1 MTPSPACIINRRHY
15 HLTSLQKFMAA
26 TLSRVFLQ
34 VILWY
39 LYKTI
44 PYLVSL
50 HFVIY
55 RLSDTSLMGCWF
67 LRAFSK
73 TYLMMMVHY
82 DWSEIWSQILHI
94 KLHYWV
100 SLWLRVATQID
111 QTVQNSGEHHY
122 PPILLT
128 KRLCRMLYTPWLKL
142 TLPLATSAIIIAN
155 FANSYAT
162 LEL

>member
-1 MTPSPACIINRRHY
+1 
-15 HLTSLQKFMAA
+15 MAA
-26 TLSRVFLQ
+26 TLSGVFLQ

-55 RLSDTSLMGCWF
+55 ILADTSLMGCWF
-67 LRAFSK
+67 LTAFSK

-82 DWSEIWSQILHI
+82 DWSEIWSQILDI

-100 SLWLRVATQID
+100 SLWLRVATPID

-122 PPILLT
+122 PPILLK

-142 TLPLATSAIIIAN
+142 TLPLATSAIIAN

>member
-1 MTPSPACIINRRHY
+1 
-15 HLTSLQKFMAA
+15 MAA
-26 TLSRVFLQ
+26 TLSGVFFQ

-39 LYKTI
+39 LWKTI

-73 TYLMMMVHY
+73 SYLMMMVHY
-82 DWSEIWSQILHI
+82 DWSEIWSQIPHI

-100 SLWLRVATQID
+100 SLWLRVATPID
-111 QTVQNSGEHHY
+111 QTVQNSKEYHY

-128 KRLCRMLYTPWLKL
+128 KRLGRMLYTPWLKL
-142 TLPLATSAIIIAN
+142 TLPLASSAIIIAN

>member
-26 TLSRVFLQ
+26 TLSGFFFQ

-39 LYKTI
+39 LWKTI

-55 RLSDTSLMGCWF
+55 RLSDTPLMGCWF
-67 LRAFSK
+67 LRVFSK

-94 KLHYWV
+94 KLHYWEV
-100 SLWLRVATQID
+100 SLWLRVAIPID

-122 PPILLT
+122 PPILLKKKT
-128 KRLCRMLYTPWLKL
+128 MPNAVY
-142 TLPLATSAIIIAN
+142 PLVKVDSS
-155 FANSYAT
+155 FSYISYYS
-162 LEL
+162 

>member
-1 MTPSPACIINRRHY
+1 MYHKQKALSFNFPSKVHGCH
-15 HLTSLQKFMAA
+15 SVWGFF
-26 TLSRVFLQ
+26 SRWFFD
-34 VILWY
+34 
-39 LYKTI
+39 I

-67 LRAFSK
+67 LTAFSK

-100 SLWLRVATQID
+100 SLWLRVATPID

-122 PPILLT
+122 PPILLK

-142 TLPLATSAIIIAN
+142 TLPLASSAIIAN

>member
-26 TLSRVFLQ
+26 TLSGFFFQ

-39 LYKTI
+39 LWKTI

-73 TYLMMMVHY
+73 SYLMMMVHY

-100 SLWLRVATQID
+100 SLWLRVDTPID

-122 PPILLT
+122 PPILLK

>member
-1 MTPSPACIINRRHY
+1 
-15 HLTSLQKFMAA
+15 MAA
-26 TLSRVFLQ
+26 TLSGFFFQ

-39 LYKTI
+39 LWKTI

-67 LRAFSK
+67 LTAFSK

-82 DWSEIWSQILHI
+82 DWSEIWSRILHI

-100 SLWLRVATQID
+100 SLWLRVDTPID
-111 QTVQNSGEHHY
+111 QTVQNSEEYHY

>member
-1 MTPSPACIINRRHY
+1 
-15 HLTSLQKFMAA
+15 MAA
-26 TLSRVFLQ
+26 TLSGVFLQ

-39 LYKTI
+39 LYKAI

-67 LRAFSK
+67 LRVFSK

-100 SLWLRVATQID
+100 SLWLRVATPID

-122 PPILLT
+122 PPILLK

>member
-26 TLSRVFLQ
+26 TLSGFFFQ

-39 LYKTI
+39 LWKTI

-100 SLWLRVATQID
+100 SLWLRVATPID

-122 PPILLT
+122 PPILLK

-162 LEL
+162 